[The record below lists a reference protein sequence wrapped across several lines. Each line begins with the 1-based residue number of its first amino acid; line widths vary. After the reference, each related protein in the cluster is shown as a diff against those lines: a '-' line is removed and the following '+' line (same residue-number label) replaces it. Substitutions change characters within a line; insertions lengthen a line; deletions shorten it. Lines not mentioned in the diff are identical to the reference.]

1 MEDRRQGRPRRPGVR
16 APGAG
21 GVGLP
26 FQEVVPAPPGTPP
39 VSPVAEVKVD
49 ALLGTLVDG
58 RYRIERLMGAGGMSR
73 VYLGTYEKTG
83 VSLAIKMIDLHLSG
97 DPAMQQRSLGE
108 ARAMMSLQS
117 NHVVHA
123 LDVGSL
129 PSGQLYIV
137 MEFLDGEDLDA
148 LLVREG
154 PLPWARVADIGAQ
167 ICSGLA
173 TAHRRGI
180 VHRDIKPQNCFRVTV
195 DGNPEHI
202 KIIDFGVA
210 RELNAE
216 AGPTQQGFLVGTPE
230 YMAPELLEKGAKADA
245 RSDIYGVGVTLY
257 KLLTGVVP
265 YRGPNALATLAM
277 HVESPLIPPSKRAPE
292 FEIPPE
298 ADEILGR
305 ALAKS
310 PKARYAGADEMA
322 LALRAALGLQRSGM
336 FTAPVVA
343 GLEAPSAPP
352 RMRSDERDRPDP
364 QDESLRASTAPWQ
377 AARPRGRPEALSQ
390 ASAVAAPMPGAR
402 PVPQAAVSWQ
412 VAAPMPP
419 LSAARAESTPDAGSQ
434 LPPAP
439 APRPVIWQTQIL
451 RLVTVLSIIL
461 LFFIGTQLIAPEA
474 SETDPRMASAAGGR
488 DRGETPIKPA
498 ETTKAAET
506 PVSPPTPPTARQ
518 AAADET
524 PKPAILAPPTEEVV
538 PAPPTEEVVPA
549 PPTEEVVP
557 TPTPEPGAAKKTEP
571 EAIQPDAAPR
581 PVAVADFPYGKVKV
595 LLDEQAAYVQSVCFK
610 KAEKPVTRLK
620 IRIDVRPGGNTKL
633 GIISQFQPVR
643 ACVRNALSFN
653 VETGPRVGAF
663 EYVVTQTATSI
674 KPVPLESEGVK

>member
-26 FQEVVPAPPGTPP
+26 FQEVIPAPPGTPP
-39 VSPVAEVKVD
+39 VAPVAEVKVD

-83 VSLAIKMIDLHLSG
+83 VSLAIKMIDLQLSG
-97 DPAMQQRSLGE
+97 DPAMKQRSLGE

-154 PLPWARVADIGAQ
+154 PLTWARVADIGAQ

-173 TAHRRGI
+173 TAHRRGVI
-180 VHRDIKPQNCFRVTV
+180 HRDIKPQNCFRVTV
-195 DGNPEHI
+195 DDNPEHI

-230 YMAPELLEKGAKADA
+230 YMAPELLEKGARADA
-245 RSDIYGVGVTLY
+245 RSDIYGVGATLY

-277 HVESPLIPPSKRAPE
+277 HVESPLIPPSKRASE

-310 PKARYAGADEMA
+310 PAARYAGAEEMA
-322 LALRAALGLQRSGM
+322 RALRAALGLQRSGV
-336 FTAPVVA
+336 FAAPVAVTPVA
-343 GLEAPSAPP
+343 AALDAPSAPP
-352 RMRSDERDRPDP
+352 KMRSDDRDRPDL

-377 AARPRGRPEALSQ
+377 AARPRPRPEATPQ
-390 ASAVAAPMPGAR
+390 ASAAAAPVPGAR
-402 PVPQAAVSWQ
+402 PVPQAAAVSWQ
-412 VAAPMPP
+412 VAAKVPP
-419 LSAARAESTPDAGSQ
+419 LSAARAESTPDIGSQ

-439 APRPVIWQTQIL
+439 APRPVIWRTQLL
-451 RLVTVLSIIL
+451 RLVTVLSLIL

-474 SETDPRMASAAGGR
+474 SEADPRIASAAGGR
-488 DRGETPIKPA
+488 NRGQAPIEPA
-498 ETTKAAET
+498 ETAKAAET
-506 PVSPPTPPTARQ
+506 PVSPPTLPAARQ
-518 AAADET
+518 DPAEEV
-524 PKPAILAPPTEEVV
+524 PKPAEEVVLTPPTEEAI
-538 PAPPTEEVVPA
+538 PA
-549 PPTEEVVP
+549 
-557 TPTPEPGAAKKTEP
+557 PTPEPVAEEQPETAA
-571 EAIQPDAAPR
+571 AQPDAAPR
-581 PVAVADFPYGKVKV
+581 PVAVVDFPYGRVKV
-595 LLDEQAAYVQSVCFK
+595 LLDEQAGYVQSVCFK
-610 KAEKPVTRLK
+610 KAKKPVTRLK

-653 VETGPRVGAF
+653 VETGARVGAF